1 MARLGLV
8 QSVVG
13 SVRHRFT
20 ALDDKLGHAMLSAA
34 DTNSTFRRELERVSR
49 REYSKG
55 RLLAGRHM
63 GYILHRQLK
72 IHEDLGT

>member
-8 QSVVG
+8 QSLVG

-34 DTNSTFRRELERVSR
+34 DTNSTFRRELE
-49 REYSKG
+49 KG
-55 RLLAGRHM
+55 KPPGVQQGAANG
-63 GYILHRQLK
+63 
-72 IHEDLGT
+72 GTSYGLYFTPTTQD